1 MGGGWCLGAPAALLF
16 LKPQVPVLPFAM
28 KRFALTAGCI
38 LLAWASPLG
47 AAETKKLLVVSA
59 TFGLRDASIP
69 NGEKM
74 LRELAAKSGGQFS
87 VVMMSDA
94 PDYPFSRVPVPVLPP
109 SAAARGGRGAVPGF
123 AGLVPT
129 ANAEQQAVLA
139 AAGAPIAALLTAAT
153 DARTALTAAAFTQPG
168 GLPAK
173 AETLA
178 TAELNLALARANAL
192 ALIQAS
198 ANRLSADQVQ
208 SLAGGRAGAPA
219 GGRAG
224 AAPAGPVAPDNGPV
238 LAKLFQQYLSPA
250 ALKGYD
256 GVIFLNSTGLLPFPD
271 RDAFLKWVSDGHAV
285 VGIHAAMNTGYET
298 PAAYMNML
306 SGGSQYASSPGG
318 SITARKVFKV
328 DATHPATKDWPDGLA
343 VVDEFYQF
351 NHVSPRDGNISS
363 PGIDRTKVH
372 SLLDLDYEGQRL
384 TVAWTKMQ
392 GRGRVFYTSMGHR
405 DDVMLPG
412 TPAMDGNAKLNPDQ
426 VSAAYQAH
434 LLNGIRWALGLVAGN
449 TSLGNAK

>member
-1 MGGGWCLGAPAALLF
+1 
-16 LKPQVPVLPFAM
+16 M
-28 KRFALTAGCI
+28 KRFVLTAGCI

-47 AAETKKLLVVSA
+47 AAEPKKLLVVSA
-59 TFGLRDASIP
+59 TFGSRDASIP

-74 LRELAAKSGGQFS
+74 LRELAAKSNGQFS

-109 SAAARGGRGAVPGF
+109 PAAAARGGRGVVPGF

-129 ANAEQQAVLA
+129 ANAEQQAALT
-139 AAGAPIAALLTAAT
+139 AAGAPIAALLTAVT
-153 DARTALTAAAFTQPG
+153 DARTALTAAAFTQPA

-178 TAELNLALARANAL
+178 AAELSLALARATAM

-198 ANRLSADQVQ
+198 ANRLSTDQIQ
-208 SLAGGRAGAPA
+208 ALAGTAPAAARGGAPV
-219 GGRAG
+219 GRAG
-224 AAPAGPVAPDNGPV
+224 AAPGAPAVPAAPDNGPV
-238 LAKLFQQYLSPA
+238 LAKLFQEYLSPA
-250 ALKGYD
+250 ALKNYD

-298 PAAYMNML
+298 PAAYIDML
-306 SGGSQYASSPGG
+306 SGGTRYASSPGG
-318 SITARKVFKV
+318 SITARKVYKV

-351 NHVSPRDGNISS
+351 NHVSPRDGNVSI
-363 PGIDRTKVH
+363 PGIDRAKVH

-392 GRGRVFYTSMGHR
+392 GKGHVFYTSLGHR
-405 DDVMLPG
+405 DDVMLAG
-412 TPAMDGNAKLNPDQ
+412 TPAMDGNAKLNSDA
-426 VSAAYQAH
+426 VSAAYQTH
-434 LLNGIRWALGLVAGN
+434 VLNGIRWALGLVDGG
-449 TSLGNAK
+449 TSLGNAR